1 MTIKVKIEE
10 ATLELIDS
18 KQIVDIMP
26 MIKEFNLIESLDFP
40 CVRINLAIS
49 DSNQLIDSLRGNEI
63 LKFSLQSNTTGKEIK
78 KYRVRAYRIANRI
91 RYEKRELYTIECV
104 SNEFLRNEVINVF
117 KSFKEKKAHEIVREI
132 LTDKKYLN
140 VPGNLVNIENTY
152 DKVQCVVPNWRPFEV
167 INWLGGRAT
176 RAENYKQG
184 GFILYQSYSQ
194 SSSYDGAYF
203 FKSFDKIIIDAN
215 KKSDVPTYKYAMKRT
230 TERSEATD
238 LYTIKSISYPALF
251 DALTPLRNGT
261 WAGVF
266 TGVSLDFIP
275 GSRVPTPKGNKQ
287 IPYSGTEY
295 RILEQYKN
303 MEHLGTENPYAS
315 VSPDFDVL
323 LNTIKR
329 MRYRPNQVHLWDTEK
344 TVGSNSLDQGKV
356 PVRWEETAIYN
367 YCRKNNFE
375 HIKLDISVP
384 GNLALYAGQP
394 IEIEIPKMRE
404 EKNRI
409 PLDRIYSGRYI
420 IGGVRHKIS
429 DDILTTELTLLKDSL
444 GKSRPSTR

>member
-1 MTIKVKIEE
+1 MSIKVKIEE
-10 ATLELIDS
+10 ATIELLDS
-18 KQIVDIMP
+18 KKIVDIMP
-26 MIKEFNLIESLDFP
+26 MINEFNLIESLDFP
-40 CVRINLAIS
+40 CVRISLAIS

-63 LKFSLQSNTTGKEIK
+63 LKFSLQCDTTGKQIK

-91 RYEKRELYTIECV
+91 RYEKKELYTIECV

-132 LTDKKYLN
+132 LTDRKYLN

-152 DKVQCVVPNWRPFEV
+152 DKVQCVVPNWRPFDV

-176 RAENYKQG
+176 RAENYRQG

-194 SSSYDGAYF
+194 SSSYDGTYY

-215 KKSDVPTYKYAMKRT
+215 KKSDVPTYKYAMKKT
-230 TERSEATD
+230 TERSDSTD
-238 LYTIKSISYPALF
+238 LYTIKSVSYPALF

-266 TGVSLDFIP
+266 TGVSLDYIP

-287 IPYSGTEY
+287 IPYGGTQY
-295 RILEQYKN
+295 KILEQYQK

-323 LNTIKR
+323 LNTVKR
-329 MRYRPNQVHLWDTEK
+329 MRYRPNQAHLWDTEK
-344 TVGSNSLDQGKV
+344 TVDSNSLEQGKV

-384 GNLALYAGQP
+384 GNLGLYAGQP

-404 EKNRI
+404 EQNRI
-409 PLDRIYSGRYI
+409 PLDRIYSGIYI

-429 DDILTTELTLLKDSL
+429 GDILTTELTLLKDSL
-444 GKSRPSTR
+444 GTSRPTTR